1 MTEFGPEYEPSKP
14 EEPVLVRLRRN
25 IRNAKRNPLIAF
37 LFDVVSIVAVAL
49 VLSLLIKTFL
59 LRSFFIPSGSMENT
73 LQINDRIVVN
83 ELVPNVV
90 PVNRGDV
97 IVFRDPGQWLGAEGV
112 STGPTPWYETILSL
126 FGLAAPDSNQHL
138 IKRVIGLP
146 GDTVQCCDAK
156 GRLMINGVSI
166 TEPYVA
172 KGNTP
177 SDKKFKITL
186 GPNKYWMMGD
196 NRGNSADSRFH
207 MDLPSKGQVDKS
219 FIVGRAFIITWPF
232 SQFGWLDN
240 YPNVF
245 KNVPNPK
252 S

>member
-1 MTEFGPEYEPSKP
+1 MTEFGPEYEPSDFK
-14 EEPVLVRLRRN
+14 EPALVRLRRGF
-25 IRNAKRNPLIAF
+25 RKAKRNPLIAF
-37 LFDVVSIVAVAL
+37 VLDVFSIVAVAL

-59 LRSFFIPSGSMENT
+59 LRSFFIPSGSMEDT

-97 IVFRDPGQWLGAEGV
+97 IVFRDPGQWLGVESVPEGK
-112 STGPTPWYETILSL
+112 TPWYEWALSL
-126 FGLAAPDSNQHL
+126 FGFAAPDSNQHL

-146 GDTVQCCDAK
+146 GDTIKCCDAK
-156 GRLMINGVSI
+156 GRLTINGVAI

-172 KGNTP
+172 KNNRP
-177 SDKKFKITL
+177 SEKKFTITL

-219 FIVGRAFIITWPF
+219 FIVGRAFLISWPF

>member
-1 MTEFGPEYEPSKP
+1 M
-14 EEPVLVRLRRN
+14 LARLRKSLKT
-25 IRNAKRNPLIAF
+25 AKRNPLVAF
-37 LFDVVSIVAVAL
+37 VFDVLSIVAVAL

-73 LQINDRIVVN
+73 LQISDRIVVN
-83 ELVPNVV
+83 ELVPNIV

-97 IVFRDPGQWLGAEGV
+97 VVFRDPGQWLGAEGAT
-112 STGPTPWYETILSL
+112 SGPIPWYDYPLSL

-156 GRLMINGVSI
+156 GRLMINGVPI

-172 KGNTP
+172 AGNKP
-177 SDKKFKITL
+177 SEKRFKVTL

-207 MDLPSKGQVDKS
+207 MDLPSHGQVDKS
-219 FIVGRAFIITWPF
+219 FIVGRAFMITWPF

>member
-1 MTEFGPEYEPSKP
+1 MTEFGPEYEPSNS
-14 EEPVLVRLRRN
+14 EEPALVRIRKSFRR
-25 IRNAKRNPLIAF
+25 AKRNPLIAF
-37 LFDVVSIVAVAL
+37 VLDVFSIVAVAL

-73 LQINDRIVVN
+73 LQISDRIVVN
-83 ELVPNVV
+83 ELVPNIV

-97 IVFRDPGQWLGAEGV
+97 VVFRDPGQWLGAEGA
-112 STGPTPWYETILSL
+112 SSGDTPWYEWALSL

-138 IKRVIGLP
+138 IKRVIGVP

-156 GRLMINGVSI
+156 GHLTINGVSI

-172 KGNTP
+172 SGNKP
-177 SDKKFKITL
+177 SEKKFKVTL

-219 FIVGRAFIITWPF
+219 FIVGRAFVITWPF